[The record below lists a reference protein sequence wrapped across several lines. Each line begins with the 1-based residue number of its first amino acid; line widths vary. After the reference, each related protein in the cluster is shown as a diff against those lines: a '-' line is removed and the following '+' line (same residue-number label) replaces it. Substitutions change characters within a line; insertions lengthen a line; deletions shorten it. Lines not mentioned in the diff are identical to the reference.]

1 MGVTAQV
8 SVYPLGQTQLEP
20 AIKAVWEVFR
30 AHGLYHQSGPMST
43 RLEGNEETVF
53 TALRDAFQAAAQF
66 GGTVM
71 TVTISNACSPLQSPP
86 PRGETA
92 AHA

>member
-1 MGVTAQV
+1 MGVAAQF
-8 SVYPLGQTQLEP
+8 SVYPLGQAQLEP
-20 AIKAVWEVFR
+20 AIEAVWGVLR
-30 AHGLYHQSGPMST
+30 AHGLHYQAGSMST

-53 TALRDAFQAAAQF
+53 AALHDAFQAAAQF

-71 TVTISNACSPLQSPP
+71 TITISNACPPLRRPP
-86 PRGETA
+86 QEIA

>member
-20 AIKAVWEVFR
+20 AIEAVWGVLR
-30 AHGLYHQSGPMST
+30 AHGLHYQAGPMST

-53 TALRDAFQAAAQF
+53 AALRDAFQAAAQF

-71 TVTISNACSPLQSPP
+71 TITISNACPRLRRPP
-86 PRGETA
+86 QETA
-92 AHA
+92 THA